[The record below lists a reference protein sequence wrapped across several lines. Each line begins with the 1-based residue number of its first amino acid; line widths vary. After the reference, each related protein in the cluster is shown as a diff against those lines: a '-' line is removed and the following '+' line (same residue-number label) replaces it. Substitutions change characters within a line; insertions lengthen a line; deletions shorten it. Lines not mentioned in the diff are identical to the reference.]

1 MIEIAL
7 QNLKLLNDETV
18 NIDETYLISEG
29 NKLSFI
35 AKDNFDPIQNRKL
48 LEYPIYFTYN
58 QVLNE
63 ISDNCE
69 LSYKQRKYLLNQI
82 DSSLDNLYELINNE
96 TDDNDKDN
104 NLDEIIH
111 EIDDRYSIVREKTVI
126 TRFEF
131 LFLYFDDFIDA
142 LRETSKYLYVTPF
155 QPDQEEDE
163 EEEDLDEE
171 EDLNEEEDL
180 DEDLRPDN
188 LNIDKLD

>member
-18 NIDETYLISEG
+18 NIAEKYLISEG

-35 AKDNFDPIQNRKL
+35 AKDNFDPIQNGKL

-96 TDDNDKDN
+96 TDSDDKDN

-155 QPDQEEDE
+155 QPDQEEEEEEDDE
-163 EEEDLDEE
+163 EEE
-171 EDLNEEEDL
+171 EDDEEEDL

-188 LNIDKLD
+188 INIDKLD

>member
-18 NIDETYLISEG
+18 NIAEKYLISEG

-35 AKDNFDPIQNRKL
+35 AKDNFDPIQNGKL

-96 TDDNDKDN
+96 TDSDDKDN

-126 TRFEF
+126 TTFEF
-131 LFLYFDDFIDA
+131 YFYILMISLMLYAKQVNIYMLHLFSRI
-142 LRETSKYLYVTPF
+142 KKKKKKKMMKKKKKMMKKK
-155 QPDQEEDE
+155 
-163 EEEDLDEE
+163 
-171 EDLNEEEDL
+171 
-180 DEDLRPDN
+180 
-188 LNIDKLD
+188 I

>member
-7 QNLKLLNDETV
+7 QNLKLLNDDTI
-18 NIDETYLISEG
+18 NIAETYLISEG

-35 AKDNFDPIQNRKL
+35 SKDNFDPIQNGKL

-69 LSYKQRKYLLNQI
+69 LSYKQRKHLLNLI

-96 TDDNDKDN
+96 TDDDDDKDN

-142 LRETSKYLYVTPF
+142 LRETSKYLYITPF
-155 QPDQEEDE
+155 QPDL
-163 EEEDLDEE
+163 EEEDLDKEE
-171 EDLNEEEDL
+171 EVKEEDL

-188 LNIDKLD
+188 VNIDKLD